1 MMQVIVIL
9 IALARLGRSADS
21 SSVCQKWENA
31 VTKKSK
37 ELRSAT
43 DGEPNLKVGR
53 GRRREVKRVDEVDD
67 AFFHALDDAVTSYDE
82 QGSQN

>member
-1 MMQVIVIL
+1 MS
-9 IALARLGRSADS
+9 IALARLGRSADT

-37 ELRSAT
+37 ELSSAT
-43 DGEPNLKVGR
+43 DGEPNLKVGC
-53 GRRREVKRVDEVDD
+53 GRQREVKRVDEMDD
-67 AFFHALDDAVTSYDE
+67 AFFHTLDGAVASYDQ